1 MKNLEQLNEMAK
13 EELVEY
19 ILKLQESRNSGIKRK
34 DEVLAL
40 IENEPM
46 SIDAIAEKLSINKK
60 NISSQLS
67 YLRKD
72 GYQIMNWTDKD
83 TKERM
88 YQIMG

>member
-1 MKNLEQLNEMAK
+1 MKDLGQLNEMAK
-13 EELVEY
+13 DDLIEY

-40 IENEPM
+40 IETEPM
-46 SIDAIAEKLSINKK
+46 SIDAIAEKLNINKK

>member
-1 MKNLEQLNEMAK
+1 MKNLEQLNGMVK
-13 EELVEY
+13 EDLVEY

-46 SIDAIAEKLSINKK
+46 SIDTIAETLGINKK